1 MIILGVDPGLTI
13 TGFCILGK
21 NGNKTNLIAYGSIK
35 SDTKDLMPNRLKYLF
50 EEINKIITKF
60 KPDALA
66 IEDAFFSKN
75 VKSAMVLGHARGSI
89 ILAAAIN
96 NMIIREY
103 APRKVKLSVCGS
115 GAASKEQVSFM
126 VMKILGLEKQLKPYD
141 ISDSIAVGLCFINEE
156 KFR

>member
-13 TGFCILGK
+13 AGFCILEK
-21 NGNKTNLIAYGSIK
+21 NGNTTNLIAYGSIK
-35 SDTKDLMPNRLKYLF
+35 PDTKDLMPNRLKYLF

-89 ILAAAIN
+89 ILAAALN

-141 ISDSIAVGLCFINEE
+141 ISDSIAVGLCFINKE

>member
-13 TGFCILGK
+13 AGFCILEK

-35 SDTKDLMPNRLKYLF
+35 PDTKDLMPNRLKYLF

-141 ISDSIAVGLCFINEE
+141 ISDSIAVGLCFINKE

>member
-13 TGFCILGK
+13 TGFCILEK
-21 NGNKTNLIAYGSIK
+21 NGNTTNLIAYGSIK

-141 ISDSIAVGLCFINEE
+141 ISDSIAVGLCFINKE
-156 KFR
+156 KFK

>member
-1 MIILGVDPGLTI
+1 MIILGVDPGLT
-13 TGFCILGK
+13 TAGFCLLET
-21 NGNKTNLIAYGSIK
+21 NGYNTNLKAYGTIK
-35 SDTKDLMPNRLKYLF
+35 SKTKDSMPNRLKYLF
-50 EEINKIITKF
+50 EEVNKIIKKF

-126 VMKILGLEKQLKPYD
+126 VMKILRLEKQLKPYD
-141 ISDSIAVGLCFINEE
+141 ISDSIAVGLCFINQER
-156 KFR
+156 FR

>member
-1 MIILGVDPGLTI
+1 MIILGVDPGLTVA
-13 TGFCILGK
+13 GFCLLET
-21 NGNKTNLIAYGSIK
+21 NGNKTKLIAYGSIK
-35 SDTKDLMPNRLKYLF
+35 SNTKDSMPNRLKYLF
-50 EEINKIITKF
+50 EEVNKIIIKF

-89 ILAAAIN
+89 ILAAALN

-141 ISDSIAVGLCFINEE
+141 ISDSIAVGLCFINQE

>member
-13 TGFCILGK
+13 AGFCILEN
-21 NGNKTNLIAYGSIK
+21 NGNSTNLIAYGSIK
-35 SDTKDLMPNRLKYLF
+35 SNTKDLMPNRLKYLF

-141 ISDSIAVGLCFINEE
+141 ISDSIAVGLCFINKE
-156 KFR
+156 KFK

>member
-1 MIILGVDPGLTI
+1 MFSSSVLREVKQYPLNYFAAEDYA
-13 TGFCILGK
+13 F
-21 NGNKTNLIAYGSIK
+21 
-35 SDTKDLMPNRLKYLF
+35 F
-50 EEINKIITKF
+50 FKIIKKF

-89 ILAAAIN
+89 ILAAALN
-96 NMIIREY
+96 NMTIHEY

-126 VMKILGLEKQLKPYD
+126 VMKILRLEKQLKPYD
-141 ISDSIAVGLCFINEE
+141 ISDSIAVGLCFINQE
-156 KFR
+156 RLR